1 MAVFEY
7 VDHEHERGLS
17 LYYEDECIA
26 LDTWDRKR
34 NPSGDHEILLN
45 PRTVEL
51 LIETLTTMQAD
62 IRSRYQKA
70 IEA

>member
-7 VDHEHERGLS
+7 VDHEREQGLA

-34 NPSGDHEILLN
+34 GPGDHEILLN

-51 LIETLTTMQAD
+51 LI
-62 IRSRYQKA
+62 
-70 IEA
+70 

>member
-1 MAVFEY
+1 MSAQFAM
-7 VDHEHERGLS
+7 VDHEREQGMS
-17 LYYEDECIA
+17 LYFEDQYIA

-34 NPSGDHEILLN
+34 GPGDHEILLD

-51 LIETLTTMQAD
+51 LIEALTTMQAD